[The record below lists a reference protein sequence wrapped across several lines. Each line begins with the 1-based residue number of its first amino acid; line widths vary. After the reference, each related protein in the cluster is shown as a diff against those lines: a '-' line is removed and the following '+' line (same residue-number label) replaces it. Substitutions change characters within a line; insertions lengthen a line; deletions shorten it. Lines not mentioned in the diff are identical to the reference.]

1 MKIIRP
7 HHTLLVLIALA
18 ATTALVA
25 LVFPDKGIALG
36 EFKLRFKPW
45 FAAKDSLEV
54 APVPNIDAHLA
65 ALDSLVES
73 PADTAVNYA
82 RKETIAS
89 LQFADA
95 NATSFH
101 NFFTALEEAQ
111 AGNRRVH
118 VFHFGDSQIESD
130 RMTNVIREKL
140 QARFGGNGCGL
151 VCPLPITGSG
161 NILQQQSS
169 NWKRYTSYGY
179 DNAKCKHNNY
189 GILCSFA
196 RFTEAEPTSMK
207 DTTEAWL
214 ELRPSSMATARCKR
228 YEEAVIYFANSATF
242 ELSLMSGDSLL
253 SSEIIAPAAGV
264 QSRRWQVQNDGK
276 RLRLNFKAMTS
287 PDVYGIS
294 LNSAQG
300 VGVSNIAL
308 RGNDGGA
315 FRRVNASSMQP
326 VMDDLQGELFILQ
339 FGGNSV
345 PHLSG
350 EASAYRHGQ
359 SFGEIIRRFKAM
371 RPHAAIVVVGP
382 SDMSTSIDGVYQT
395 WPYLEQLNEGM
406 KAAPFAEGVAFWDM
420 FSVMGGRNSMI
431 AWVNHNPQYA
441 GPDYTH
447 FTPAGAR
454 KMAELLSKAILD
466 EYDAWAAGTGD

>member
-7 HHTLLVLIALA
+7 HHTLLALVALA
-18 ATTALVA
+18 ATAALLA
-25 LVFPDKGIALG
+25 FLFPDKGIAFG
-36 EFKLRFKPW
+36 DVKLRFKPW
-45 FAAKDSLEV
+45 FAAEDTTV
-54 APVPNIDAHLA
+54 AIPAPDIDAHLA
-65 ALDSLVES
+65 ALDSLAAE
-73 PADTAVNYA
+73 PLDTAVNYA
-82 RKETIAS
+82 RKESIAS
-89 LQFADA
+89 LQFANAD
-95 NATSFH
+95 ATSLH
-101 NFFTALEEAQ
+101 YFFRSLEEA
-111 AGNRRVH
+111 ASGERRVH
-118 VFHFGDSQIESD
+118 VFHYGDSQIESD

-140 QARFGGNGCGL
+140 QSRFGGSGCGL

-179 DNAKCKHNNY
+179 DNGKCKHNNY
-189 GILCSFA
+189 GVLCSFA
-196 RFTEAEPTSMK
+196 RFTDVEAASS
-207 DTTEAWL
+207 DTVEAWL
-214 ELRPSSMATARCKR
+214 ELRPSSMATSRCKQHD
-228 YEEAVIYFANSATF
+228 EAVIYFSNTTSSF
-242 ELSLMSGDSLL
+242 QLSLVAGDSVI
-253 SSEIIAPAAGV
+253 SSETIMPGQGV
-264 QSRRWQVQNDGK
+264 QSRRWSVSSNSK
-276 RLRLNFKAMTS
+276 RLRLNFKAVTS
-287 PDVYGIS
+287 PEVYGIS
-294 LNSAQG
+294 LNAMEG

-315 FRRVNASSMQP
+315 FRRVNTSSMQP
-326 VMDDLQGELFILQ
+326 VLDDLQGELFILQ

-345 PHLSG
+345 PHLGG

-371 RPHAAIVVVGP
+371 RPNAAIIVVGP

-406 KAAPFAEGVAFWDM
+406 KAAAFAEGVAFWDM

-431 AWVNHNPQYA
+431 SWVNHNPQYA

-466 EYDAWAAGTGD
+466 EYDAWGASGE